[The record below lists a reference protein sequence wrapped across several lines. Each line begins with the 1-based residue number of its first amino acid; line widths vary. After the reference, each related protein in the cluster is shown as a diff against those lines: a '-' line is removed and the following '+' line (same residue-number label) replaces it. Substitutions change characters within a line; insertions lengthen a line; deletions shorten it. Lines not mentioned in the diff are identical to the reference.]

1 MSEEQAE
8 VRLIKKYPNRRLY
21 DTRTSTHITL
31 TDIRQLVLDEEVF
44 KVVDA
49 KTSEDITR
57 AILLQIIQEAER
69 DGDPIFSAE
78 MLQGI
83 IRFYGPFQSM
93 FGSYLDKSIQTVHD
107 IQRQTGMQSPAA
119 WNDFLESQMPMIQN
133 LMRQY
138 IEQAKSIYLSTQNM
152 LGLFA
157 PRPGDRKDDH

>member
-1 MSEEQAE
+1 MSEQPSE

-49 KTSEDITR
+49 KTGEDITR